1 MENKKLEDEVINDFG
16 NEWTLYDQ
24 DIIKINEKK
33 EIFDDYFYKFPFK
46 LINKD
51 SVGCDIGCGT
61 GRWAFFFA
69 PKVKKIYCI
78 EPSNAINVAKSNLS
92 KFNNVVYLKEKISE
106 LSLKKNSMDFGYSL
120 GVLHHIND
128 TENALKIIVSKLKKN
143 APFLLYLYYNFENK
157 PFHFKLI
164 FYFVNK
170 LRLLISKFPF
180 KYKKLI
186 CNIIAI
192 FIYFPLS
199 RISKLLKII
208 KIPTSFIPLNYY
220 SDKSLYIMR
229 NDSLDRFGTKLEK
242 RYSKNDIKKLMEDA
256 GLQNITFNSG
266 SPFWVSLGYKK

>member
-1 MENKKLEDEVINDFG
+1 MENNKLEDEVINDFG

-24 DIIKINEKK
+24 DFIKINEKK
-33 EIFDDYFYKFPFK
+33 EIFDDYFYNFPFK

-51 SVGCDIGCGT
+51 SVGFDIGCGT

-69 PKVKKIYCI
+69 SKVKKIYCI

-92 KFNNVVYLKEKISE
+92 KFNNVVFLKEKISE

-170 LRLLISKFPF
+170 LRLLISKLPF

-192 FIYFPLS
+192 LIYFPLS
-199 RISKLLKII
+199 RISKLFKII

-242 RYSKNDIKKLMEDA
+242 RYSKNDIKKLMEDS
-256 GLQNITFNSG
+256 GLQNVIFNSG